1 MKKKRKGKDRLEEG
15 KEGEK
20 EQEFREDLIKE
31 QRPQPAKEL
40 EQQKE
45 EPPAKKRRRW
55 FLPFF

>member
-1 MKKKRKGKDRLEEG
+1 MKKKRKGKDRMEEG

-20 EQEFREDLIKE
+20 EQESREDLIKE
-31 QRPQPAKEL
+31 QRPQPAQEL

-45 EPPAKKRRRW
+45 EPPTKKRRRW